1 VTHGSGDRRSGWAA
15 SFALLS
21 ALTLFALAA
30 PHAALA
36 DPVGIGMNGS
46 CQLSNASG
54 RASMTVTVTDT
65 TNGSITNVTP
75 SNLSGSSTGTAT
87 FFVQTAPRPLRELLA
102 GKSAGFGWKGRFYG
116 DGLLDVSLEVT
127 GTASDGSAVTTGV
140 VNCNRVSV
148 GNAGSGN
155 PPTPTQQVAAPTATN
170 TRRATPTA
178 APPTPTRTPI
188 PLRPTRTPHVNPT
201 NTVGVP
207 PTATRTSSSDRPTR
221 TPIALRPTRTP
232 IQQVPTPPLQAT
244 ATRTRVLPTRTP
256 LPATR
261 TAIPVRPT
269 RTPMPTMLVRPTRTP
284 NNAPPTPTPTGSQT
298 GGGGGLAA
306 QCSLRRNGD
315 VVTVTMLVENRS
327 GVDVT
332 AVRGSS
338 LLLEPEGGA
347 LLFDRTG
354 PSPGSVSKLRN
365 GASTSFQW
373 TGRLSA
379 SGTMGFSAFAAASSQ
394 NGPLQTA
401 AIDCGVTSS
410 DPSGS
415 TAPDPPQFTGDCSIQ
430 PGQNG
435 QITVEVS
442 NGSNETL
449 LNVDASF
456 VSTSGQ
462 GTAQALNVRG
472 PAPRT
477 ISTLPAGVR
486 RDFIFGANFDG
497 SGQVTM
503 QFKATAVRPNDQGIS
518 TGTISCSGNVG
529 GQAGDLPDLGV
540 DSADL
545 QSSVE
550 IQTQNFTAQSCA
562 VAEGCVDGV
571 GPRTLLRFNTVTP
584 NFGPGDVFLGN
595 PVGNP
600 NFIWSPCHMHYHFT
614 EYADYRL
621 LDMSGN
627 IVARGHK
634 QAFCL
639 VDLWKPPGLGGD
651 ANPQF
656 TNCGFQGISAGW
668 ADVYDRS
675 LDCQWIDITGVPS
688 GRYVLQV
695 EINPAH
701 VIQENNYNN
710 NTGQAEVTIP

>member
-1 VTHGSGDRRSGWAA
+1 
-15 SFALLS
+15 
-21 ALTLFALAA
+21 LTLAVPRTAI
-30 PHAALA
+30 A
-36 DPVGIGMNGS
+36 DPVGNGLNGS

-54 RASMTVTVTDT
+54 RASMTVTVTNA
-65 TNGSITNVTP
+65 TNNSVTNVTP
-75 SNLSGSSTGTAT
+75 SGLMGSSTGTAT
-87 FFVQTAPRPLRELLA
+87 FFVQTSPRPLREILA
-102 GKSAGFGWKGRFYG
+102 GKSAGFAWKGRFYG
-116 DGLLDVSLEVT
+116 DGLLDVSVEFT

-140 VNCNRVSV
+140 VNCNRVAV

-155 PPTPTQQVAAPTATN
+155 PPTPTMQMAPPTATN
-170 TRRATPTA
+170 TARSTPT
-178 APPTPTRTPI
+178 PRSTPTNPPPRPSRTPI
-188 PLRPTRTPHVNPT
+188 PLRPTRTPNINPT
-201 NTVGVP
+201 NTAP
-207 PTATRTSSSDRPTR
+207 PLPTATRTPIAQRPTR
-221 TPIALRPTRTP
+221 TPM
-232 IQQVPTPPLQAT
+232 QVPTPPLRST
-244 ATRTRVLPTRTP
+244 PTRVLPTRTP

-261 TAIPVRPT
+261 TPIPLRPT
-269 RTPMPTMLVRPTRTP
+269 RTPMPAVTARPTRTP
-284 NNAPPTPTPTGSQT
+284 NNIPPTATPTGSHT

-306 QCSLRRNGD
+306 MCSLRRNGD

-327 GVDVT
+327 GNDLT
-332 AVRGSS
+332 AVRASS

-365 GASTSFQW
+365 GASTGFQW

-379 SGTMGFSAFAAASSQ
+379 SGTMGFSAFAAATSP

-415 TAPDPPQFTGDCSIQ
+415 TSPDPPQFTGDCSIQ
-430 PGQNG
+430 TGANG
-435 QITVEVS
+435 QISVEVA

-449 LNVDASF
+449 QNVQASF
-456 VSTSGQ
+456 VGTSHQ
-462 GTAQALNVRG
+462 GTAQALNIRG

-477 ISTLPAGVR
+477 IQSLPAGVR
-486 RDFIFGANFDG
+486 RDFVFGANFMG
-497 SGQVTM
+497 SGQVTV
-503 QFKATAVRPNDQGIS
+503 QFKATAVRSNFQGIS

-529 GQAGDLPDLGV
+529 GSAGDLPDLGV
-540 DSADL
+540 DSGDL

-550 IQTQNFTAQSCA
+550 IQTQNFTQDSCA
-562 VAEGCVDGV
+562 VAEGCVDGI

-584 NFGPGDVFLGN
+584 NYGPGDVFLGN